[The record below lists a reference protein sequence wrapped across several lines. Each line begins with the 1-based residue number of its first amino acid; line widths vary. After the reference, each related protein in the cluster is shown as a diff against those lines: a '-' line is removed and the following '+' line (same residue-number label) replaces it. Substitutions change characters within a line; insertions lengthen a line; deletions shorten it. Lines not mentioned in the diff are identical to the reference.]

1 MRLLLDS
8 QAVYWFLRGNRRLS
22 HKARAAI
29 ENSRNTIFVSAAT
42 GYEMSFKRRLGLL
55 DFDVEE
61 IGRHVRQAKFVEI
74 DVTMEHAIR
83 AGDLPIIHR
92 DPWDRVMI
100 AQALTED
107 LVVVT
112 SDSTF
117 EPYGVK
123 VLW

>member
-8 QAVYWFLRGNRRLS
+8 QAMYWFLRGNRRLS

-61 IGRHVRQAKFVEI
+61 IAAHIRQAKFAEMSI
-74 DVTMEHAIR
+74 SMEHTIR
-83 AGDLPIIHR
+83 AGDLPTIHR
-92 DPWDRVMI
+92 DPWDRVLI
-100 AQALTED
+100 AQALAED

-112 SDSTF
+112 SDATF